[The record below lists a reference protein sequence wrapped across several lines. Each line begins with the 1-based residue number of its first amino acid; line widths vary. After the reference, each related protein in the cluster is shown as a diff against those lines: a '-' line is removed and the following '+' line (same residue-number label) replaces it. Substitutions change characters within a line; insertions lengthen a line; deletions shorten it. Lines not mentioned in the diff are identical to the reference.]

1 MPLEQG
7 QKVPADEDVLP
18 ILDLDKEIK
27 SLQLQ
32 IGQME
37 TDLLKLAE
45 LKFEIYRDVIAKQAQ
60 QMAMVRKLAIKVG
73 IDLDSR
79 AHRWALDLSQ
89 KTFIYRE

>member
-18 ILDLDKEIK
+18 ILDLDNEIK

-60 QMAMVRKLAIKVG
+60 QMAMVRKLATKVG
-73 IDLDSR
+73 IDTDSS
-79 AHRWALDLSQ
+79 ANRWTLDLSQ
-89 KTFIYRE
+89 KVFTCRE